1 MVDLKESEF
10 IRDMLDAY
18 MEEKLIES
26 YDITDKITATVC
38 KDVEPA
44 EIEEMISGAL
54 YVEYQ
59 ADSYSIDVEVKKWLI
74 FLKRNILI

>member
-10 IRDMLDAY
+10 IKDMLNIY
-18 MEEKLIES
+18 IEEKLIES
-26 YDITDKITATVC
+26 YEVTDKITVNVC
-38 KDVEPA
+38 KDIEPD

-59 ADSYSIDVEVKKWLI
+59 ADSYSIDVEVKK
-74 FLKRNILI
+74 